1 MFCIATTNLCD
12 SQALIFFELSDS
24 CDVEDNASNIELV
37 EQILTSLRPGIKL
50 FIDSGGNKVVTI
62 AGEQQVDLILLD
74 LNLPEIH
81 GLEIMKLLKKEVKT
95 RDIPVVIVSSDAMP
109 NQIEQL
115 LQAGARNYLTKPLD
129 VINFLEVIDEFIN
142 E

>member
-1 MFCIATTNLCD
+1 M
-12 SQALIFFELSDS
+12 
-24 CDVEDNASNIELV
+24 
-37 EQILTSLRPGIKL
+37 